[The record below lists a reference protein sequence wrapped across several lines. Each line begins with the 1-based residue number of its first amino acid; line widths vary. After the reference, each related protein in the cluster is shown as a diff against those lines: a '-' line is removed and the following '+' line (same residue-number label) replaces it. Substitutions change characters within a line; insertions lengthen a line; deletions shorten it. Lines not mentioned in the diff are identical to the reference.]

1 MGQQPS
7 CVTLAC
13 PAEPCD
19 GPKDLVESREAGY
32 RSPFAPSFD
41 IVTPRTTRPGE
52 EVQTEHRKDK
62 LGNQFGALR
71 ELPETAEET
80 RRSLTPCWVQ
90 HRDGC
95 SFSDVYRLR
104 HELGKGTSACVF
116 LATHLA
122 SEGEVAVKRYLLGT
136 GGFASNVYESFDR
149 ERRHL
154 LSLDHPNIVKLLES
168 FEDNNYCY
176 LVLELCRG
184 GELYDFVVR
193 KPAPKPEPVVA
204 SVLRQMMC
212 GVAAMHAVNM
222 VHRDV
227 KSENFIFA
235 RDPGDGNMDATKVPM
250 LKLCDFG
257 AADVLTSAYP
267 RSLSNAGTLS
277 YTAPEVY
284 ASCSASCKADIWGCG
299 VTLYILLTG
308 RNPFRRGGQ
317 REEES
322 VVIKRIKAGAFHQS
336 HKAWNRLSSA
346 ARDLVQRML
355 VVNEEERWDVHRVLQ
370 HPWIQESLGTPVP
383 GQPGPDVLGRL
394 ALYQRAQRLQRLVW
408 LSHAQAC
415 FRSSAGCLAADIE
428 RVSEWFVQLDSAT
441 NDGVLTKVDF
451 NRSFDPGIPPLG
463 RGAFTFSEWVAICIV
478 PVRDSEIFAA
488 FDSVAELGV
497 DVTFESFHELLVC
510 AQGHPAGHPA
520 V

>member
-7 CVTLAC
+7 CVTCAC
-13 PAEPCD
+13 PAEPCE

-41 IVTPRTTRPGE
+41 VVPPRTSRISDQAE
-52 EVQTEHRKDK
+52 KRQHRKMQEIGQQAVDE
-62 LGNQFGALR
+62 L
-71 ELPETAEET
+71 ELPATAEEA
-80 RRSLTPCWVQ
+80 RRSLTPSWVQ
-90 HRDGC
+90 HRDGR
-95 SFSDVYRLR
+95 SFSDVYQLR
-104 HELGKGTSACVF
+104 QELGKGTSACVF
-116 LATHLA
+116 LATHIP
-122 SEGEVAVKRYLLGT
+122 SQGEVAVKRYLLGSGYFST
-136 GGFASNVYESFDR
+136 TVYESFDR

-154 LSLDHPNIVKLLES
+154 LSLDHPNIVKLIES
-168 FEDNNYCY
+168 FEDDNFCY

-193 KPAPKPEPVVA
+193 KPVPKPEPVVA
-204 SVLRQMMC
+204 AVLRQMMC

-227 KSENFIFA
+227 KSENFIFT
-235 RDPGDGNMDATKVPM
+235 RDPGDCDMDAAKVPR

-284 ASCSASCKADIWGCG
+284 ASSSASCKADIWGCG

-322 VVIKRIKAGAFHQS
+322 TVIKRIKGGLFHQS
-336 HKAWNRLSSA
+336 HKGWDKLSA
-346 ARDLVQRML
+346 GARDLVQRML
-355 VVNEEERWDVHRVLQ
+355 VVDEEQRWDVHRVLQ
-370 HPWIQESLGTPVP
+370 HTWIQECSEAQAPP
-383 GQPGPDVLGRL
+383 PPGPDVLGRL
-394 ALYQRAQRLQRLVW
+394 ALYQRARRLQRLVW

-415 FRSSAGCLAADIE
+415 FRGASSGLTADIE
-428 RVSEWFVQLDSAT
+428 RLADWFVQLDSAT

-451 NRSFDPGIPPLG
+451 SRSLDLGVQPLG
-463 RGAFTFSEWVAICIV
+463 RGSLTFSEWVAICIV
-478 PVRDSEIFAA
+478 PVRDSEIFVA
-488 FDSVAELGV
+488 FDSVARLGV
-497 DVTFESFHELLVC
+497 DVSLESFQELLAC
-510 AQGHPAGHPA
+510 GTGE
-520 V
+520 